1 MQAQSIFD
9 GGFMTYPTIFKKSK
23 LFFNEA
29 LITNKVFTLGPGR
42 KMKGSVTNLKNNVGI
57 KVGGVAT
64 FNTPFISGKDEVLY
78 NGYLFSLVI
87 KNNIVLIAIRDG
99 KSLLQLESW
108 DLNEI
113 AKSFNCKNPK
123 CDVIPSSYVADLIT
137 AGRLQVKFKV
147 GTDKNHGTDW
157 KLI

>member
-23 LFFNEA
+23 PFFNES
-29 LITNKVFTLGPGR
+29 LITNKSFCLGPGR
-42 KMKGSVTNLKNNVGI
+42 KMRGSVTNLKNNVGI

-64 FNTPFISGKDEVLY
+64 FTTPFLSGKAEVLY
-78 NGYLFSLVI
+78 NGYLFSLVV
-87 KNNIVLIAIRDG
+87 KNNIVLIDIQDG
-99 KSLLQLESW
+99 KSSLQLECW

-123 CDVIPSSYVADLIT
+123 CDVIPTSYVGDLIT

-147 GTDKNHGTDW
+147 GADKNHGTDW